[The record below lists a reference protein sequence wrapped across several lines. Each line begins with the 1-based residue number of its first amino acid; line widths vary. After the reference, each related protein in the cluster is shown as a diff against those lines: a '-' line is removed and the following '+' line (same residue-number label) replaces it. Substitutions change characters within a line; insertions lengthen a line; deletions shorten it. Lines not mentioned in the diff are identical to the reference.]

1 MINDSNADATL
12 GHSESGVHVVRTGH
26 GTHRIELWGAMPVGW
41 LGNFT
46 RGATRLSFDIV
57 RGQAKRGAH
66 RRWSA
71 SFEMRSP
78 ADAAIVRVDFL
89 ALARGAGESIAP
101 VPLELRSFRLTRS
114 GEREGSLELHLVA
127 HDRVGFLAS
136 LLQHLAGFVLFPEE
150 ISIDTFQGEAR
161 DTVFVSSV
169 GGQSPP
175 PEIEDALRASLRE
188 SVTQRPSYIPGA

>member
-1 MINDSNADATL
+1 VFNDPKAEATS
-12 GHSESGVHVVRTGH
+12 GRAESGVHVVRTGH
-26 GTHRIELWGAMPVGW
+26 GTHRLELWGAMPVGW

-78 ADAAIVRVDFL
+78 ADAAVVRVDFL
-89 ALARGAGESIAP
+89 ALAREAGESVAP
-101 VPLELRSFRLTRS
+101 VPLELRTFQLSRS
-114 GEREGSLELHLVA
+114 SDREGTLELRIAARDH
-127 HDRVGFLAS
+127 VGFLAS

-150 ISIDTFQGEAR
+150 ISIDTFQDEAR
-161 DTVFVSSV
+161 DTVFLSSV

-188 SVTQRPSYIPGA
+188 SVSLRRSLFPGA